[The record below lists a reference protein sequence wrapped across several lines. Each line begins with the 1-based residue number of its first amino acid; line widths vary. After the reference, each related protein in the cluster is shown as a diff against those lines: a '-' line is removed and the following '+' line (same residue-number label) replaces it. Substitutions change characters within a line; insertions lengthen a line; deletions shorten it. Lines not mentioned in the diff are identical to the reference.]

1 MTHYFQY
8 RNNIRYNLLK
18 ISVVTGLV
26 CCFLTLATS
35 PGTAQRE
42 DDTLVKKFT
51 HQMTPEEELQ
61 RGEIG
66 KDFISTPPPIGPVFN
81 VAEFNRMQAVLI
93 RYPFGISYTVIAEL
107 SEHVNVVTIV
117 TGLSQENTVLANYI
131 ANGVNIS
138 NCSFLYAPTESY
150 WTRDYGPWFVF
161 DGNGQPGIVD
171 FPYNR
176 PSRPNDNNIPVVLS
190 QNLGINLYG
199 MNVIHTGGNYMTDGM
214 GISSSSE
221 LVWDENPTL
230 THAQI
235 AQDFQDY
242 LGIGNYHV
250 VPDPNNTYI
259 DHIDCWGKFLDAD
272 KVLIREVPVTHAQ
285 YDEIEATAAY
295 YASQISSYGVNYEV
309 HRVYTPNNEPYTN
322 SFIINNKVLVP
333 VTGSQWDDE
342 ALLAYQEAMPGYEV
356 LGFTGSWES
365 TDALHCRVIGI
376 ADLGM
381 LRINLVP
388 LLGYQPLQT
397 EYEIQAEITAYSNQ
411 PVYSDSVF
419 IIYSVNFGTWDTI
432 PMDNTSGN
440 IYSGSIPGPVY
451 GSQVEYYLF
460 AADQSGRNETHPLI
474 GLPDPHLF
482 IAGEPLYP
490 NITANPSN
498 FNVTLPVDEMLEQGL
513 NIGNTGGML
522 LNFNAGISYNTPAS
536 STVQV
541 FPVNADYNTGS
552 TSSSAKTEISK
563 VKGYPPNEAG
573 WMKFDIGG
581 IPDGAVINSVE
592 FHGYVNANNWPYW
605 SITPVTNDPVTTS
618 APILNTDIKAE
629 ASSGYYLHREETATI
644 IPGYLV
650 YMLAGNV
657 NVNLQAAL
665 IQDWFAIGIVDTDAG
680 TYYIG
685 FDGWN
690 EANKPYLVINYSP
703 LPPPQNWLNLDGGS
717 TVAGSLGGQN
727 SQTIS
732 VGFDATGLTE
742 GIYIAYINISSNDPD
757 SPNISIPVTLNVIS
771 HVFVDLKIY
780 LEGPFNGT
788 TMNTEF
794 TGLTD
799 FPLTQPYQGPPWNY
813 PDVDT
818 VTTLPPNVV
827 DWILVEYRDAPDA
840 ASATAATMIG
850 RQAAFLLNDG
860 FVVAVDGISDLQ
872 PNISVAQQ
880 LFVVIY
886 HRNHLSVMSANPLV
900 LAGSVYQ
907 YDFTDGEMK
916 VYGGLEGH
924 IQIVPGIWGMISG
937 DCNADGI
944 INEFDLIE
952 VWNMESGLQGYKQ
965 ADPSMNG
972 QVDNRDKNDL
982 IIKNISSGTQVP

>member
-1 MTHYFQY
+1 MI
-8 RNNIRYNLLK
+8 RNFRPPYKVRFNIFEICL
-18 ISVVTGLV
+18 I
-26 CCFLTLATS
+26 LTLITFFPALTTS
-35 PGTAQRE
+35 PIIAQE
-42 DDTLVKKFT
+42 ENDTTVKIFT
-51 HQMTPEEELQ
+51 HQMTPEEELL

-66 KDFISTPPPIGPVFN
+66 KDFITTPPPDGPVYN
-81 VAEFNRMQAVLI
+81 VAEFDRMKAVLI

-107 SEHVNVVTIV
+107 SEDVIVVTIV
-117 TGLSQENTVLANYI
+117 TGLSQENTVRASYI

-176 PSRPNDNNIPVVLS
+176 PSRPNDDNIPVVLS
-190 QNLGINLYG
+190 QNLGIDLYG
-199 MNVIHTGGNYMTDGM
+199 MNIIHTGGNYMTDGM

-221 LVWDENPTL
+221 LVWEENPTL
-230 THAQI
+230 THAEI

-259 DHIDCWGKFLDAD
+259 DHIDCWGKFLGVD
-272 KVLIREVPVTHAQ
+272 KVLIREVPPAHAQ
-285 YDEIEATAAY
+285 YDEIEATASY
-295 YASQISSYGVNYEV
+295 YASQNSSYGIPYQVI
-309 HRVYTPNNEPYTN
+309 RVYTPNNEPYTN

-342 ALLAYQEAMPGYEV
+342 AIQTYQEAMPGYEI

-381 LRINLVP
+381 LRINHVP

-397 EYEIQAEITAYSNQ
+397 EYEILAEITAYSNQ
-411 PVYSDSVF
+411 PVYPDSVF

-432 PMDNTSGN
+432 TMVNTMGNSWSGF
-440 IYSGSIPGPVY
+440 IPGQVF

-460 AADQSGRNETHPLI
+460 AADQSGRNETHPII

-482 IAGEPLYP
+482 TAGEPLYP
-490 NITANPSN
+490 NIAANPSN
-498 FNVTLPVDEMLEQGL
+498 FNVTIPVDEMLEQGL
-513 NIGNTGGML
+513 NIENTGGML
-522 LNFNAGISYNTPAS
+522 LNFNASVSYNTPAS
-536 STVQV
+536 SIIQV
-541 FPVNADYNTGS
+541 FPANADYNTGS
-552 TSSSAKTEISK
+552 TSSSVKTEISK
-563 VKGYPPNEAG
+563 VKGYPPNEVG
-573 WMKFDIGG
+573 WMKFDVSG
-581 IPDGAVINSVE
+581 IPEGAIINSVE

-618 APILNTDIKAE
+618 ASVLNTDIKAE
-629 ASSGYYLHREETATI
+629 ASTGYYLHREETGTLTT
-644 IPGYLV
+644 GYKV
-650 YMLAGNV
+650 YMLGGNV
-657 NVNLQAAL
+657 NTNLQAAL
-665 IQDWFAIGIVDTDAG
+665 IQDWFTIGIVDTDAG

-690 EANKPYLVINYSP
+690 EANKPYLVIDYTP

-717 TVAGSLGGQN
+717 TVAGSLEGQV
-727 SQTIS
+727 SQTIN
-732 VGFDATGLTE
+732 VGFDASGLTE

-757 SPNISIPVTLNVIS
+757 SPNLSIPVTLTVIP

-788 TMNTEF
+788 TMNTEL
-794 TGLTD
+794 TGLAL
-799 FPLTQPYQGPPWNY
+799 FPLIQPYQGIPWNY
-813 PDVDT
+813 PGIDT
-818 VTTLPPNVV
+818 VTSVPPNVV

-840 ASATAATMIG
+840 ASATAATMIDQ
-850 RQAAFLLNDG
+850 QAAFLLNDG
-860 FVVAVDGISDLQ
+860 SVVALDGISDLQ
-872 PNISVAQQ
+872 PNISISQQ

-900 LAGSVYQ
+900 LTGSVYQ
-907 YDFTDGEMK
+907 YNFTDGELK
-916 VYGGLEGH
+916 TYGELSGH
-924 IQIVPGIWGMISG
+924 KEIATGIWGMIGG
-937 DCNADGI
+937 DCNADGL
-944 INEFDLIE
+944 INQVDMTDPWAI
-952 VWNMESGLQGYKQ
+952 WSANQGYLQ
-965 ADPSMNG
+965 ADPSMDG
-972 QVDNRDKNDL
+972 QVDNRDKNDF
-982 IIKNISSGTQVP
+982 IIKNINSGTQVP

>member
-1 MTHYFQY
+1 M
-8 RNNIRYNLLK
+8 LK
-18 ISVVTGLV
+18 ICVLTGLIYF
-26 CCFLTLATS
+26 FLTFTTS
-35 PGTAQRE
+35 PGIAQGE
-42 DDTLVKKFT
+42 NDILVKKFT
-51 HQMTPEEELQ
+51 HQMTPEEELL

-66 KDFISTPPPIGPVFN
+66 KDFISTLPPIGPVYN

-93 RYPFGISYTVIAEL
+93 RYPFGISYAVIAEL
-107 SEHVNVVTIV
+107 SEDVKVVTIV
-117 TGLSQENTVLANYI
+117 TGLSQENTVIANYI

-161 DGNGQPGIVD
+161 DGNGLPGIVD

-176 PSRPNDNNIPVVLS
+176 PSRPNDDNIPVVLS

-230 THAQI
+230 THAEI

-242 LGIGNYHV
+242 LGILNYHV

-259 DHIDCWGKFLDAD
+259 DHIDCWGKFLDVD
-272 KVLIREVPVTHAQ
+272 KVLIREVPPGHAQ
-285 YDEIEATAAY
+285 YDEIEATASY
-295 YASQISSYGVNYEV
+295 YQSQISSYCVPFEIF
-309 HRVYTPNNEPYTN
+309 RVYTPNNEPYTN

-342 ALLAYQEAMPGYEV
+342 ALLVYQEAMPGYEV
-356 LGFTGSWES
+356 VGFTGSWES

-381 LRINLVP
+381 LRINHVP

-397 EYEIQAEITAYSNQ
+397 EYEIQSEIIAYSNQ

-419 IIYSVNFGTWDTI
+419 IIYSVNYGNWDTI
-432 PMDNTSGN
+432 PMINISGN
-440 IYSGSIPGPVY
+440 TYSGSIPGPVY

-474 GLPDPHLF
+474 GIGDPHLF
-482 IAGEPLYP
+482 TAGEPVYP
-490 NITANPSN
+490 DISVNPSN
-498 FNVTLPVDEMLEQGL
+498 FNVTIPVDEMVEEVLIIE
-513 NIGNTGGML
+513 NTGGML
-522 LNFNAGISYNTPAS
+522 LNFNACISYNTPAS
-536 STVQV
+536 TIIQV
-541 FPVNADYNTGS
+541 FPLNANYNTGS
-552 TSSSAKTEISK
+552 TTSSAKTEISK

-573 WMKFDIGG
+573 WMKFDVNG
-581 IPDGAVINSVE
+581 IPEGSVINSVE

-618 APILNTDIKAE
+618 APLLNTDIKTE
-629 ASSGYYLHREETATI
+629 ASNGYYLHREETGTLT
-644 IPGYLV
+644 PGYITG
-650 YMLAGNV
+650 MLGGNV
-657 NVNLQAAL
+657 NANLQAAL

-690 EANKPYLVINYSP
+690 ETNKPYLVIDYTP

-717 TVAGSLGGQN
+717 TVSGSLGGQN
-727 SQTIS
+727 SQSIS
-732 VGFDATGLTE
+732 VGFDSSGLTE
-742 GIYIAYINISSNDPD
+742 GIYIAWINITSNDPD
-757 SPNISIPVTLNVIS
+757 SPNISIPVTLTVIS
-771 HVFVDLKIY
+771 HVYVNLKSF
-780 LEGPFNGT
+780 LEGPFNGMA
-788 TMNTEF
+788 MNT
-794 TGLTD
+794 GLSEL
-799 FPLTQPYQGPPWNY
+799 PLTQPYQDFPWNY
-813 PDVDT
+813 SGT
-818 VTTLPPNVV
+818 ESVTNIPPGVV
-827 DWILVEYRDAPDA
+827 DWVLIEYRDAPDA

-850 RQAAFLLNDG
+850 LQAAFLLISG
-860 FVVAVDGISDLQ
+860 SVVDLDGISVLQ
-872 PNISVAQQ
+872 PNISFAQQ

-886 HRNHLSVMSANPLV
+886 HRNHISIMSANPLV

-916 VYGGLEGH
+916 VFGGMEGH
-924 IQIVPGIWGMISG
+924 IEIVPGIWGMISG

-944 INEFDLIE
+944 INESDLYE
-952 VWNMESGLQGYKQ
+952 VWNTNSGLKGYKQ

-972 QVDNRDKNDL
+972 QVDNRDKNDF
-982 IIKNISSGTQVP
+982 IIKNIGSGSQVP